1 VSAARSKRRQGTIA
15 ALVALCLLILLGVA
29 AVTIDGGMLLAE
41 RRHAQATAD
50 AAALAAADD
59 LLQNYLR
66 SNGIDS
72 GTARASA
79 VTTACANGYTSTN
92 SVVTVNLYPA
102 SYQGGPHA
110 GTPVPPGYAEVT
122 VTYHHSRFF
131 SAIWGTGAIPVSARA
146 VARGQWVPAPAGLL
160 LLDPSASG
168 ALTATGNGSVTV
180 TNAAIHVNSNSASA
194 IVTAGTNAV
203 ITDTNAPIF
212 VTGNPGTM
220 GSGTV
225 SPTPIP
231 SQPPTPDPLRFLPE
245 PCRPPAATVPKPDTN
260 GIIQLQP
267 GYYTSDLKFQ
277 ASDKVNMAPGIYYID
292 TAFTINGSPE
302 SYLTGSNV
310 MLFLGPNGSLSL
322 AGNGT
327 VTLSP
332 PNYPANDANSIYN
345 GITVFEQ
352 RTSSHQIDITG
363 NGKFNITGTVYAP
376 GALVK
381 VSGNG
386 STDALGS
393 QYITKQLHN
402 VGGGN
407 SGSVTI
413 AYNAGTV
420 GRTRRLNL
428 VE

>member
-1 VSAARSKRRQGTIA
+1 
-15 ALVALCLLILLGVA
+15 
-29 AVTIDGGMLLAE
+29 
-41 RRHAQATAD
+41 
-50 AAALAAADD
+50 
-59 LLQNYLR
+59 
-66 SNGIDS
+66 
-72 GTARASA
+72 
-79 VTTACANGYTSTN
+79 
-92 SVVTVNLYPA
+92 
-102 SYQGGPHA
+102 
-110 GTPVPPGYAEVT
+110 
-122 VTYHHSRFF
+122 
-131 SAIWGTGAIPVSARA
+131 
-146 VARGQWVPAPAGLL
+146 
-160 LLDPSASG
+160 
-168 ALTATGNGSVTV
+168 
-180 TNAAIHVNSNSASA
+180 
-194 IVTAGTNAV
+194 
-203 ITDTNAPIF
+203 
-212 VTGNPGTM
+212 
-220 GSGTV
+220 
-225 SPTPIP
+225 
-231 SQPPTPDPLRFLPE
+231 
-245 PCRPPAATVPKPDTN
+245 
-260 GIIQLQP
+260 
-267 GYYTSDLKFQ
+267 
-277 ASDKVNMAPGIYYID
+277 
-292 TAFTINGSPE
+292 
-302 SYLTGSNV
+302 